1 MMGGDEV
8 PADAAIEIETDV
20 KVVDGSVEL
29 AQWHRAEIENELSE
43 LDDSSERINAVA
55 DLFLLHNEDSEEHA
69 EALCTLWMSNL
80 RNSDTHDRI
89 PFLYVANHVLFKSV
103 KAQSFWFQKS
113 LLRYLPEAVSLV
125 SNSPADRDT
134 VLKILRLWNDQKLY
148 PLEDLRVMWKE
159 TGEPLPV
166 AWQDKEAVKDNIVKA
181 QEEQAGE
188 LEPDLPMG
196 LKARA
201 AHPVVDCLKQIDH
214 AKRVVEYL
222 EAVLQTQHKD
232 LLRLAHGKY
241 FATAAEIEAKESPVH
256 MRDRMANA
264 LQILRV
270 RNKYVQKLVT
280 LQTKLREMAQAQLVE
295 ENAALERLEAKFE
308 QCDAIDVG
316 LADLADHRSKYPDEW
331 AKEAENAR
339 ERKRL
344 RELETKRIE
353 EEAALRQQEALAA
366 NAKIVS
372 LLEEDVAQARA
383 MDVQTLVLQ
392 QIAEEKDPT
401 KEYVWH
407 PVLRELVPL
416 KSLNQQS
423 EDWRDH

>member
-295 ENAALERLEAKFE
+295 EVNF
-308 QCDAIDVG
+308 
-316 LADLADHRSKYPDEW
+316 
-331 AKEAENAR
+331 
-339 ERKRL
+339 
-344 RELETKRIE
+344 
-353 EEAALRQQEALAA
+353 
-366 NAKIVS
+366 S
-372 LLEEDVAQARA
+372 LLHKRRR
-383 MDVQTLVLQ
+383 VLNM
-392 QIAEEKDPT
+392 I
-401 KEYVWH
+401 
-407 PVLRELVPL
+407 
-416 KSLNQQS
+416 
-423 EDWRDH
+423 